1 MAARAGRCR
10 ALPACPSS
18 VASDFLCSTINDE
31 QDMITTHRSNRRVLL
46 LLAIAALLASVPR
59 SGLGF
64 ETAAKQALI
73 VDFQT
78 GSVLLEKNADEP
90 VRPAS
95 MTKLM
100 TLYLLFEQL
109 KQGKLSLDDTFT
121 VSETAWARGQN
132 VESNMFVALGSS
144 VRIEDLIRGI
154 AIQSG
159 NDACKVVAEGI
170 AGSESAF
177 VERMNGKAAELGL
190 ADSHFVD
197 SDGMDDTSQVMTARD
212 IAKLSQHLYT
222 DFPEYYHYFAEKEF
236 TYNGIVQQNRN
247 LLLNKDLGVDGLKT
261 GHLSASGFGVAVSAE
276 QGGRRI
282 FMVVHGLESMKQ
294 RAEETARLVEWA
306 FQSFRNVKL
315 ASAGQPLE
323 EAPVWY
329 GDADTVPLTI
339 ASDLVATLPRGNQ
352 PEIEAK
358 AVFEGPIQAPIAAGQ
373 PLGKLVVTSSG
384 GTTEVPLVAGAAVE
398 RVGFFGHIFAT
409 LKYLVFPQG

>member
-1 MAARAGRCR
+1 MIALFPPRLRFLPSLAVAAILALIPAAG
-10 ALPACPSS
+10 
-18 VASDFLCSTINDE
+18 
-31 QDMITTHRSNRRVLL
+31 Q
-46 LLAIAALLASVPR
+46 AI
-59 SGLGF
+59 

-73 VDFQT
+73 VDHQT
-78 GSVLLEKNADEP
+78 GSVLLEKSADDP
-90 VRPAS
+90 VHPAS

-121 VSETAWARGQN
+121 VSESAWARGQN

-144 VRIEDLIRGI
+144 VRIEDLVRGI

-170 AGSESAF
+170 AGNEAAF
-177 VERMNGKAAELGL
+177 AEQMNKKGAELGL

-212 IAKLSQHLYT
+212 IVELSERVYA

-236 TYNGIVQQNRN
+236 TYNDIVQQNRN

-261 GHLSASGFGVAVSAE
+261 GHLSASGFGVAISAE

-282 FMVVHGLESMKQ
+282 FMVVHGLDSMRQ

-315 ASAGQPLE
+315 ASAGEVLA

-329 GDADTVPLTI
+329 GDSDAVPLTV
-339 ASDLVATLPRGNQ
+339 AKDLVATLPRGNQ
-352 PEIEAK
+352 LEIQAK
-358 AVFEGPIQAPIAAGQ
+358 AAFEGPIQAPIAAGQ
-373 PLGKLVVTSSG
+373 QLGKLTVTSSG